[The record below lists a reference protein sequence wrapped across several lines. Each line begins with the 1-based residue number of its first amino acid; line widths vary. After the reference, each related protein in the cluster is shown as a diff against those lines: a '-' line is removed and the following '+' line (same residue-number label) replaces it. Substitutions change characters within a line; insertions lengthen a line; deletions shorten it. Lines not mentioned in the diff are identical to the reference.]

1 MRRGARRGRR
11 GFMVATSNAKL
22 RTTGSA
28 AARIALLMVL
38 GAMLAACDKCGNLWS
53 PWGSDAQGE
62 TQACRELPPPQR

>member
-38 GAMLAACDKCGNLWS
+38 GAMLAGCDKCGNLWS

-62 TQACRELPPPQR
+62 TQACRELPPQR